1 MPSTRWNTDFGVF
14 TNYSYLRTGRDR
26 FTIDLMP
33 TPFTHLLT
41 AQRLLDDPCLSDSA
55 RAFLYA
61 ERAAFLLGNIAA
73 DARVDS
79 GQTREATHFYAYD
92 EPPVS
97 RQTWRV
103 MLERHPSLKTPT
115 SPAQRAF
122 IAGYVAHLS
131 MDEVWTLD
139 MLAPQFGQRDW
150 GGSSHFRFVML
161 HILLIHI
168 DERDLRGIEGWQVDT
183 LREAAPYNW
192 LPFMTDA
199 TLRQWR
205 DFIATQLEPG
215 ASETLAVLGGRVGMT
230 AGELRAILE
239 SPERMHEDLWSNVV
253 PEVLTQV
260 EQEMYIHAR
269 SQLAI
274 YLSEYP

>member
-1 MPSTRWNTDFGVF
+1 MPSTRWNTDFVVF
-14 TNYSYLRTGRDR
+14 MNYSYLRTGRDG
-26 FTIDLMP
+26 FTIDFMP

-41 AQRLLDDPCLSDSA
+41 AQRLLDDPCLSEAA
-55 RAFLYA
+55 RAFLNA
-61 ERAAFLLGNIAA
+61 ECAAFLLGNIAA

-92 EPPVS
+92 EPPIH

-168 DERDLRGIEGWQVDT
+168 DERDLSGIQSWQADT
-183 LREAAPYNW
+183 LRQAEPDAW

-205 DFIATQLEPG
+205 DFIAAQLEPG
-215 ASETLAVLGGRVGMT
+215 ASQTLAVLGGRVGM
-230 AGELRAILE
+230 APEELRAILD
-239 SPERMHEDLWSNVV
+239 SPERMRDDLWANVA
-253 PEVLTQV
+253 PETLAQV
-260 EQEMYIHAR
+260 EQEMYSHAR
-269 SQLAI
+269 DQLAI
-274 YLSEYP
+274 YLQEYT